1 MNFYAMALDLEEK
14 LTRHYASLAQQCAH
28 HPGIQSIV
36 ELLGR
41 DHTRHIQALKKMQQ
55 EECDTVLRT
64 DLFARAA
71 AILKDLKAKGEAF
84 TCDIDQRE
92 LYQQALAITQE
103 KVTLYRSHAK
113 MMECPENR
121 AKLQEIAR
129 EEEYQT
135 HLLQNILDMIS
146 KPRQWVE
153 DAEFYHFEEY

>member
-1 MNFYAMALDLEEK
+1 MNFYAMALELEEK
-14 LTRHYASLAQQCAH
+14 LTNHYTNLAQKCAQH
-28 HPGIQSIV
+28 AGIKSIV

-55 EECDTVLRT
+55 EECDTILRT

-71 AILKDLKAKGEAF
+71 AILKELKDKGEAF

-103 KVTLYRSHAK
+103 KVKLYRGHAD

-135 HLLQNILDMIS
+135 RLLENILDMIS
-146 KPRQWVE
+146 KPQQWVE

>member
-1 MNFYAMALDLEEK
+1 MNFYAMALELEEK
-14 LTRHYASLAQQCAH
+14 LTRHYANLAQQCVQ

-36 ELLGR
+36 GLLER
-41 DHTRHIQALKKMQQ
+41 DHSRHIQALTQMQQ
-55 EECDTVLRT
+55 DECDTILRT

-71 AILKDLKAKGEAF
+71 AILKELKDKGEAF

-92 LYQQALAITQE
+92 LYQQALEITEE
-103 KVTLYRSHAK
+103 KVKLYRGHAS
-113 MMECPENR
+113 MMQCPENR

-135 HLLQNILDMIS
+135 RLLKNIIEMIS
-146 KPRQWVE
+146 KPQQWVE